1 MEQTSKDLIKLKID
15 EENAI
20 HNKLLNVK
28 GKQLSFSQE
37 SEISEDTK
45 ENHKFFSPVSLNI
58 N

>member
-1 MEQTSKDLIKLKID
+1 MEQTSKDLIKLRID

-45 ENHKFFSPVSLNI
+45 ENHKLFSPVSLNI
-58 N
+58 T

>member
-1 MEQTSKDLIKLKID
+1 MEQTSKNLIKIKID

-20 HNKLLNVK
+20 QNKLLNVK

-45 ENHKFFSPVSLNI
+45 ENHKLFSPVSLNI
-58 N
+58 T